1 MDVPRQFVFSK
12 GYKPID
18 LVDRDRIGLLQSLL
32 VKNGNFIPGIAV
44 AVEDNLADSAEISVS
59 SVLELDDLPADGTWF
74 GLDYPIAQLI
84 PVNGKV
90 PVVRMNV
97 KADNATKPNIPVT
110 SLAVYKY
117 SANL

>member
-1 MDVPRQFVFSK
+1 M
-12 GYKPID
+12 
-18 LVDRDRIGLLQSLL
+18 
-32 VKNGNFIPGIAV
+32 
-44 AVEDNLADSAEISVS
+44 S

-97 KADNATKPNIPVT
+97 KADNATRLVMELRSSSKSENYTPDTID
-110 SLAVYKY
+110 AVLEFDLKKMRMRLLQTFPIHMRLRVMLL
-117 SANL
+117 SA